1 VLFTLHNE
9 PNVSNHRDAGFS
21 KGSTHANNFNQMH
34 PEMAEAFKKL
44 VRTVRGWPLP
54 EVNFRDISTLFESGD
69 HFAKVIE
76 QFESKIKEYQIN
88 RIAGV
93 DARGFILA
101 GGVSA
106 KTGLPMVMVRK
117 KGKLPPETIEE
128 SYALEYGE
136 AAVEIRKDSCK
147 PGDRVMILDD
157 LIATGGTLS
166 AASKLIERLGGTTAL
181 VAAVIDLPEL
191 GGSEKLR
198 EQGLEVF
205 SLCSFSE
212 AE

>member
-1 VLFTLHNE
+1 
-9 PNVSNHRDAGFS
+9 
-21 KGSTHANNFNQMH
+21 
-34 PEMAEAFKKL
+34 MAEAFKKL
-44 VRTVRGWPLP
+44 IRTVRGWPLP
-54 EVNFRDISTLFESGD
+54 EVNFRDISTLFESGE

-76 QFESKIKEYQIN
+76 AFEVKIKDYNIN

-128 SYALEYGE
+128 SYELEYGK
-136 AAVEIRKDSCK
+136 ASMEIRKDSCR

-157 LIATGGTLS
+157 LIATGGTLA
-166 AASKLIERLGGTTAL
+166 AASQLIKRLGGTPVL
-181 VAAVIDLPEL
+181 VASVIDLPDL
-191 GGSEKLR
+191 GGSEKLKSM
-198 EQGLEVF
+198 GLEVF
-205 SLCSFSE
+205 SLCSFTE
-212 AE
+212 EE

>member
-1 VLFTLHNE
+1 
-9 PNVSNHRDAGFS
+9 
-21 KGSTHANNFNQMH
+21 
-34 PEMAEAFKKL
+34 MAEDFKKL

-54 EVNFRDISTLFESGD
+54 EVNFRDISTLFESGE
-69 HFAKVIE
+69 HFAKLIE
-76 QFESKIKEYQIN
+76 VFESKIQEYQIN

-117 KGKLPPETIEE
+117 KGKVPPETIEE
-128 SYALEYGE
+128 SYELEYGS
-136 AAVEIRKDSCK
+136 ASMDMRVDACK

-166 AASKLIERLGGTTAL
+166 AAAKLVERLGATPVL

-191 GGSEKLR
+191 GGSDKLR
-198 EQGLEVF
+198 AAGLEVF
-205 SLCSFSE
+205 SICSFTE

>member
-1 VLFTLHNE
+1 MTE
-9 PNVSNHRDAGFS
+9 D
-21 KGSTHANNFNQMH
+21 
-34 PEMAEAFKKL
+34 FKKFI
-44 VRTVRGWPLP
+44 RTVRGWPLP
-54 EVNFRDISTLFESGD
+54 EVNFRDISTLFESGE
-69 HFAKVIE
+69 HFAKLIE
-76 QFESKIKEYQIN
+76 VFESKIQEYQIN

-117 KGKLPPETIEE
+117 KGKVPPDTIEE
-128 SYALEYGE
+128 SYELEYGS
-136 AAVEIRKDSCK
+136 AAMEMRVDACK

-166 AASKLIERLGGTTAL
+166 AAAKLVERLGAKPVL

-191 GGSEKLR
+191 GGSDKLKAA
-198 EQGLEVF
+198 GLEVF
-205 SLCSFSE
+205 SICSFTE